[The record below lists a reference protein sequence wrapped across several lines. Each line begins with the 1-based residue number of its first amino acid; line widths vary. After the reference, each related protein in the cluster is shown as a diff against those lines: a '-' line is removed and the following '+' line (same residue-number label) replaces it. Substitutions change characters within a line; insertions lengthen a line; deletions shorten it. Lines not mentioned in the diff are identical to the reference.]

1 MALSTTDATAYIS
14 GNVIDADDWL
24 EADEAKKQRILNV
37 AADTLTRRFPS
48 YIIPDNAV
56 YEFCAALAVAFND
69 TNKLAKQGIKSF
81 TIDGVGSFTF
91 KNGIPSDLTLL
102 IPQKSY
108 DLIGDANGVKLS
120 RRRVGRSVR

>member
-1 MALSTTDATAYIS
+1 MALSITDANTYIN
-14 GNVIDADDWL
+14 GNVIEAEDWL
-24 EADEAKKQRILNV
+24 EADDAKKQRILNV
-37 AADTLTRRFPS
+37 AQDTLVRRFPS
-48 YIIPDNAV
+48 YTIPDNAV

-81 TIDGVGSFTF
+81 SIDGVGSFSF
-91 KNGIPSDLTLL
+91 KDGIPSDLTTL

-108 DLIGDANGVKLS
+108 DLIGDANGVKLG

>member
-1 MALSTTDATAYIS
+1 MALSTADATAYIN

-108 DLIGDANGVKLS
+108 DLIGEANGVKLS
-120 RRRVGRSVR
+120 RCRVGRSVR

>member
-1 MALSTTDATAYIS
+1 MALSTTDATTYIS
-14 GNVIDADDWL
+14 GNVIEAEDWL

-37 AADTLTRRFPS
+37 AADTLARRFPS
-48 YIIPDNAV
+48 YTIPDNAV
-56 YEFCAALAVAFND
+56 YEFCAVLAVAFND

-81 TIDGVGSFTF
+81 SIEGVGSFSF
-91 KNGIPSDLTLL
+91 KDGIPSDLTLL

-108 DLIGDANGVKLS
+108 DLIGEENGVKLG